1 MLSTLKTVFTQK
13 THEGTTERLLQLS
26 FGYFGLYVITGF
38 LAKYYEKVL
47 GIGGIQYTFYNTIG
61 GMLVCNLVVL
71 IWGWYKFQSSTRIK
85 VLGLNMPREF
95 LYIIPSG
102 ICTAIVIPTTTLMY
116 TLPISVMVAMIIMR
130 ASIIVISR
138 IIDEAQIR
146 QGILKK
152 TVYWEENVAVVIAL
166 GAVALQLLNFKG
178 ATAMVQQTGN
188 YAAFFGQLFVF
199 DKSSF
204 DFLGNAAAM
213 TILTFYLVAY
223 TIRIYIMNYYKNTRP
238 KGAIY
243 DTKGFFAVEQIA
255 STLALVLAGFIFFQ
269 VVNKPA
275 ELPFAPT
282 AAPVAAKAAAT
293 PERETLHASMLK
305 AETLLAAHTS
315 KFTAE
320 QRTEAEEAL
329 AAASALLADKKAKP
343 EALKASAAA
352 VNKPAAAVQNTFAF
366 QFTDAARNPTP
377 KWLLTIGAGLPF
389 GAAAFFSVFL
399 FMFKGRTATFAGLVN
414 RLTSLIA
421 GTAATLCVFWFIPNQ
436 KMPKTEDWVGL
447 VLMFVAIYF
456 IGRSEKKRTC
466 ELAKAHEI
474 EPEKGSETVCA
485 PGAAAAAVP
494 AKEQA

>member
-1 MLSTLKTVFTQK
+1 MLTTLKTVFTRK

-26 FGYFGLYVITGF
+26 FSYFGLYVITGF
-38 LAKYYEKVL
+38 LAKYFDKVL
-47 GIGGIQYTFYNTIG
+47 GVGGTTYTFYNTIG
-61 GMLVCNLVVL
+61 GMLVCNAVVL
-71 IWGWYKFQSSTRIK
+71 VWGWYKFQSTVRIK
-85 VLGLNMPREF
+85 VLGVNMPREF

-102 ICTAIVIPTTTLMY
+102 LCTAIVIPTTTLMY
-116 TLPISVMVAMIIMR
+116 TLPISIMVAMIIMR

-138 IIDEAQIR
+138 VIDEAQIR

-178 ATAMVQQTGN
+178 AAAMVQATGN

-199 DKSSF
+199 DKNNF
-204 DFLGNAAAM
+204 DFLGNSAAM

-238 KGAIY
+238 RGAVY
-243 DTKGFFAVEQIA
+243 DTNGFFAVEQIS

-275 ELPFAPT
+275 AVPF
-282 AAPVAAKAAAT
+282 VAAERPAAAQAAEAS
-293 PERETLHASMLK
+293 PERDALAATVAG
-305 AETLLAAHTS
+305 AEALLASDTS

-320 QRTEAEEAL
+320 SRASAEDAI
-329 AAASALLADKKAKP
+329 AAAGQLLAYKKVAP
-343 EALKASAAA
+343 EALRAAA
-352 VNKPAAAVQNTFAF
+352 EAVDRPVAAVKKSFAF
-366 QFTDAARNPTP
+366 QFSDAARNPP
-377 KWLLTIGAGLPF
+377 SRWALAIGSGLPF

-421 GTAATLCVFWFIPNQ
+421 GTAATIFVWWLIRDQ
-436 KMPKTEDWVGL
+436 KPPKTEDWFGL
-447 VLMFVAIYF
+447 VLMFVAIFF
-456 IGRSEKKRTC
+456 IGKAEKKRSC
-466 ELAKAHEI
+466 ELAKAHEV
-474 EPEKGSETVCA
+474 EPEKNSETAC
-485 PGAAAAAVP
+485 AAAAKSAV
-494 AKEQA
+494 